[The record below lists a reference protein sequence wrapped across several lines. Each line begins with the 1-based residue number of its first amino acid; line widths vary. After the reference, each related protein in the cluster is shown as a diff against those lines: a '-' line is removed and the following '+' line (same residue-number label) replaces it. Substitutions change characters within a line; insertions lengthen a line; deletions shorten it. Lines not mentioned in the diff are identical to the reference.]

1 MTEKLYY
8 QDSHQKE
15 FTARVLSC
23 EWDEK
28 RSCYGVVLDKTVFF
42 PEGGGQYADVGDL
55 NRIPVE
61 DVQEKGDVITHYV
74 KEPLEEGDEVFG
86 SIDYGERFSKMQ
98 QHTGEHIVSGL
109 VHKHFGYDNV
119 GFHLGREL
127 VTMDF
132 NGSLTKEQLRMIE
145 REANEAVTSNIPV
158 QVTYPSKEELEGM
171 EYRSKKELTGQ
182 VRIVTVPG
190 YDVCACC
197 APHVVLTGEIGVIRL
212 VDGTKY
218 KGGTRVTMVCGFRAL
233 EDCCVK
239 EDNILEISHLLSAKP
254 YEVAE
259 AVKRLWKENQQ
270 TKDKLF
276 RMESRYLDGKMEELV
291 SSHPADGPDTDS
303 KGLDCFLLFE
313 EEMDKNAARRFVD
326 TGMHRFKGICG
337 IFIGNDRNGYQY
349 ILGSQQVNLRE
360 LLKELHQRC
369 PGKGGGKPEMVQGT
383 VSGTRTLL
391 EGFFETL
398 SPM

>member
-190 YDVCACC
+190 YDV
-197 APHVVLTGEIGVIRL
+197 
-212 VDGTKY
+212 
-218 KGGTRVTMVCGFRAL
+218 
-233 EDCCVK
+233 
-239 EDNILEISHLLSAKP
+239 
-254 YEVAE
+254 
-259 AVKRLWKENQQ
+259 
-270 TKDKLF
+270 
-276 RMESRYLDGKMEELV
+276 
-291 SSHPADGPDTDS
+291 
-303 KGLDCFLLFE
+303 
-313 EEMDKNAARRFVD
+313 
-326 TGMHRFKGICG
+326 
-337 IFIGNDRNGYQY
+337 
-349 ILGSQQVNLRE
+349 
-360 LLKELHQRC
+360 
-369 PGKGGGKPEMVQGT
+369 
-383 VSGTRTLL
+383 
-391 EGFFETL
+391 
-398 SPM
+398 